1 MLWISF
7 WIQKLIHNVSFWIQK
22 LMLNVSFWTKKI
34 WIQKLLLW
42 ISFWTQKLTKNISFW
57 IQKLTFFVSFFSGSR
72 NWHYGSVSGS
82 RNWHYGRGEL
92 YVILWR
98 LVTSLMGPPG
108 ASILHYSTVDS
119 TTLVYL
125 VIMIFFLWEDIPA
138 QQQSYSR
145 VESSTT
151 LNRVQCKYCNDIDR
165 FHPKPI
171 TISTLRHHHHRH

>member
-22 LMLNVSFWTKKI
+22 LMFNVSFWTKKF

-92 YVILWR
+92 YAW
-98 LVTSLMGPPG
+98 G
-108 ASILHYSTVDS
+108 
-119 TTLVYL
+119 
-125 VIMIFFLWEDIPA
+125 EDIFQPA
-138 QQQSYSR
+138 LSYIEIFCSVTCFLFHLWGSFQQQPCLWQGQNWWWWGD
-145 VESSTT
+145 TF
-151 LNRVQCKYCNDIDR
+151 VQCWARCKEE
-165 FHPKPI
+165 
-171 TISTLRHHHHRH
+171 

>member
-57 IQKLTFFVSFFSGSR
+57 IQKLTFFVSFISGSR

-92 YVILWR
+92 YVNICHAKYSSCLTNSDQKATINILCKLRCRDIGFPPNCHIPQSWR
-98 LVTSLMGPPG
+98 QNTNKMFGRDTSIIFP
-108 ASILHYSTVDS
+108 S
-119 TTLVYL
+119 L
-125 VIMIFFLWEDIPA
+125 VIFVRYA
-138 QQQSYSR
+138 QNIW
-145 VESSTT
+145 VE
-151 LNRVQCKYCNDIDR
+151 
-165 FHPKPI
+165 
-171 TISTLRHHHHRH
+171 

>member
-1 MLWISF
+1 MIWHLGTSLLKVWKMYACNQKLTLWISF

-92 YVILWR
+92 YGKLKEYKYKQ
-98 LVTSLMGPPG
+98 SLMFWKDLERSRIG
-108 ASILHYSTVDS
+108 IWIRNERKKNRKTEFSTCRS
-119 TTLVYL
+119 RAYL
-125 VIMIFFLWEDIPA
+125 V
-138 QQQSYSR
+138 
-145 VESSTT
+145 STG
-151 LNRVQCKYCNDIDR
+151 QKE
-165 FHPKPI
+165 
-171 TISTLRHHHHRH
+171 